1 MLPRLSSIVRS
12 KDATWGHVMKGA
24 MTGQVQSV
32 PLSPVLGHTSP
43 QYVGVGGMVPVSRP
57 QPGSTGGAGT
67 RSAAA
72 QPVVLQKVPSE
83 GS

>member
-1 MLPRLSSIVRS
+1 MGTCDERCYDR
-12 KDATWGHVMKGA
+12 TGA
-24 MTGQVQSV
+24 GSV

-57 QPGSTGGAGT
+57 QPGSTGAAGT

-72 QPVVLQKVPSE
+72 QPVELQKVPSE